1 MANTSTIR
9 RVGTF
14 FPALCLVVI
23 VLLVAVFCWLT
34 ILGLPGPVLRR
45 MEQEANARGIELKL
59 GAIRLAP
66 TSGLAVKAE
75 GVQVRLPYDGN
86 LVDTKIR
93 KLLLKFKLHELLV
106 GNSLPS
112 ELLIVDGESTMPIQ
126 TDKGQQNIRLQDYET
141 RLKFYNRGTNLMV
154 QAKATLAGI
163 SERSAGGVKLSFDGK
178 FDLPKREEGP
188 KQQDVVVEEVTQP
201 QEVQKFDLTPIV
213 QPHDELI
220 QKTLRTLNELKWSD
234 RIVPEIQITV
244 NALRDSFESKGII
257 NISDF
262 QWQDLTT
269 VDVNLEADYKNEIFT
284 IRQLNIKES
293 AGKQTLHLQGNFYPE
308 TNNFNFRAN
317 CTASVAFLLSE
328 LQKIPDITLPVSLA
342 QKEIQSGENH
352 YDDIS
357 LMGSISLSDDFKKP
371 INYGIRGN
379 IKQSNI
385 YLGKTLFNTWELGFY
400 LNNGDININR
410 FALTLPDGS
419 LEGNISI
426 KKATDTAEELTEV
439 KLVYNLPIPTIL
451 ELTNEFLT
459 DKEDQSKK
467 IVLPENLSIH
477 GNLSGQLDAMASLKK
492 DFNPASSEL
501 IDLIPSVSE
510 IKQLNFSVEKL
521 QYDNVVLLKPN
532 FSLETN
538 GINYPIDLTSL
549 TTQTTEFKLT
559 ADEIRI
565 LARSAETMDKAGY
578 SIAKPVVELDI
589 ENFEY
594 QQENDKLKAGK
605 INLNVKST
613 KITIG
618 ETFSTEETASNA
630 SISNL
635 DITQPVVDLDIENL
649 EYLQVEDKLKG
660 GKINFNV
667 QSKQIAIGETFS
679 AEETATNTSI
689 SDLDVDLTGEQ
700 QQLSYNVSSGSL
712 RTGKI
717 FFKDDSLGINAE
729 ATAITCNIADLTS
742 KGFEGNWK
750 QQLLNSKLN
759 VHIRDFIPSPDI
771 EARHVLFDIKHPHNN
786 QAVLTI
792 KHRANKKEVT
802 STALVN
808 YENLVSQGE
817 LFVDLKLD
825 SFPLYRI
832 HPMLNKNEAVRDMAI
847 QLPKEFSLSANGHIN
862 INNANIRDLAFS
874 LTLPE
879 LVRKQTANF
888 PARPGRSEQEKKVNG
903 TILTALS
910 LSGKLNKT
918 DNLYDFCDIK
928 LSATHTT
935 GTLEIKD
942 TSAMLDFSGSGSY
955 NIRIKEG
962 SNSIRPDVVDQL
974 IGSRDAHFILRDFRF
989 DKKSGIK
996 VDNISSSIVLNDK
1009 VTEVTANCN
1018 AVLSNTDFLIGA
1030 LEEVTDPETNQ
1041 KTERIASYHYKDP
1054 YSRVFTASCGVNVKV
1069 LLHHVQNEGSANKND
1084 LKIILTKPK
1093 LHYDDKPW
1101 IERMKLPVQKQ
1112 GKSIISGK
1120 SIVFDLNNNSI
1131 ALNELEG
1138 TVYPAYAFGMFF
1150 CPLQYFMKDVILH
1163 KPVNVYTNFCQ
1174 FPIARNSTAPIKG
1187 LIHVTSTDGAH
1198 FNFLGTKIP
1207 LKHFSGFINL
1217 SDKCVFLDKM
1227 NSSTWG
1233 GQLDG
1238 ALKIGIS
1245 SPKTTIDGQ
1254 LTARNLDLQQIG
1266 KSYKTALHPGNCNG
1280 YIRFQSPSMDVK
1292 DIRAYGD
1299 VTIRDANLFDF
1310 GIFQTVGYALSS
1322 IVPDKTLKANTI
1334 YKTGNRLL
1342 KGAPLFDKLTGI
1354 SLTRTALAF
1363 DIRNGHLHT
1372 KGMTANGQNL
1382 DVDMWVDVNLSNL
1395 GLNGR
1400 IRPRIN
1406 SLPSLL
1412 IYPVYVFSDIFV
1424 DIKLGGTLEEIK
1436 WDYKFRLLSD
1446 KEKKQK

>member
-23 VLLVAVFCWLT
+23 VLLVAVFCWLS

-59 GAIRLAP
+59 ESIRLAP
-66 TSGLAVKAE
+66 ASGLAVKAE
-75 GVQVRLPYDGN
+75 GLQVRLPYDGN

-106 GNSLPS
+106 GNSFPS
-112 ELLIVDGESTMPIQ
+112 ELFIVDGECTMPIL
-126 TDKGQQNIRLQDYET
+126 TDKGLQNIRLQNYET
-141 RLKFYNRGTNLMV
+141 RLKCYNRGTNLMV

-163 SERSAGGVKLSFDGK
+163 SERSAGGIKLSFNGK
-178 FDLPKREEGP
+178 FDLPKREEDP

-244 NALRDSFESKGII
+244 NALRDSFDGKGTIK
-257 NISDF
+257 ISDF
-262 QWQDLTT
+262 QWKDLTT

-293 AGKQTLHLQGNFYPE
+293 DGKQTLHLQGNFYPE

-328 LQKIPDITLPVSLA
+328 LQKIPDITLPVSLT

-352 YDDIS
+352 YDTLS

-410 FALTLPDGS
+410 FALTLPDGR

-451 ELTNEFLT
+451 ELSNDFLT

-467 IVLPENLSIH
+467 IGLPENLSIH
-477 GNLSGQLDAMASLKK
+477 GNLDGNLDAVASLKK

-532 FSLETN
+532 FCLETN

-559 ADEIRI
+559 AKEIRI
-565 LARSAETMDKAGY
+565 QPSSNETTDNAGY
-578 SIAKPVVELDI
+578 C
-589 ENFEY
+589 
-594 QQENDKLKAGK
+594 
-605 INLNVKST
+605 
-613 KITIG
+613 
-618 ETFSTEETASNA
+618 
-630 SISNL
+630 
-635 DITQPVVDLDIENL
+635 ITQPVVDLDIENF
-649 EYLQVEDKLKG
+649 EYRQADNKLKAD
-660 GKINFNV
+660 KINFNV
-667 QSKQIAIGETFS
+667 QSKGITIGETFS
-679 AEETATNTSI
+679 VEGTVMDASI
-689 SDLDVDLTGEQ
+689 SDLDINLTGEQ
-700 QQLSYNVSSGSL
+700 QQLCYNVSSGSL

-717 FFKDDSLGINAE
+717 FFKDDSIGIEAK
-729 ATAITCNIADLTS
+729 ATAITCNIAELKS

-759 VHIRDFIPSPDI
+759 LHITDFTPSPDI
-771 EARHVLFDIKHPHNN
+771 KPDQVEFDIKHQNTN
-786 QAVLTI
+786 QADFI
-792 KHRANKKEVT
+792 FKHQANGKEIT
-802 STALVN
+802 STATVN
-808 YENLVSQGE
+808 YENLASLGE
-817 LFVDLKLD
+817 LFVDLKLNA
-825 SFPLYRI
+825 FPLEQI
-832 HPMLNKNEAVRDMAI
+832 HPLLNKNEAVRDMAI

-862 INNANIRDLAFS
+862 INNVNIRDLAFS
-874 LTLPE
+874 LKIPE

-888 PARPGRSEQEKKVNG
+888 PARPGQSNDEKEANG
-903 TILTALS
+903 TILTGLS

-918 DNLYDFCDIK
+918 ENLYDINDIA

-935 GTLEIKD
+935 GTLEINNS
-942 TSAMLDFSGSGSY
+942 SAMLDFSGSGSY

-962 SNSIRPDVVDQL
+962 SNTIRPDVVDQL

-996 VDNISSSIVLNDK
+996 VDKISSSIVLNDK

-1018 AVLSNTDFLIGA
+1018 TVLSNTDFLIGA
-1030 LEEVTDPETNQ
+1030 LEEVTDPQTNQ

-1084 LKIILTKPK
+1084 LKVILTEPK

-1101 IERMKLPVQKQ
+1101 IERMKLPVQKK

-1131 ALNELEG
+1131 ALNKLEG
-1138 TVYPAYAFGMFF
+1138 KVYPAYAFGMFF
-1150 CPLQYFMKDVILH
+1150 CPLQHFMKDVILH
-1163 KPVNVYTNFCQ
+1163 KPVNVYTKFCQ

-1198 FNFLGTKIP
+1198 FKFLGTKIP

-1310 GIFQTVGYALSS
+1310 GIFQTIGYALSS
-1322 IVPDKTLKANTI
+1322 IVPNKTLKANTI

-1436 WDYKFRLLSD
+1436 WNYKFRLLSD
-1446 KEKKQK
+1446 KENKQK